1 MGQDDV
7 TRCMP
12 GLSFCSNATVK
23 EPGCSP
29 AATVQP
35 PTSSTGAMADETTPR
50 HCTPGTTTT
59 VRQRAEMGVPKG
71 AGHTERRFA
80 DRSEPRW

>member
-1 MGQDDV
+1 
-7 TRCMP
+7 
-12 GLSFCSNATVK
+12 
-23 EPGCSP
+23 
-29 AATVQP
+29 
-35 PTSSTGAMADETTPR
+35 MADETTPR